1 MTDMPPPT
9 SARAETTEKAIDW
22 NAMLAPYR
30 QPVAWKSGFQLGSTA
45 LLLALFWGAAAWS
58 LTVGYW
64 LTLLLAVPAAMMVV
78 RLFMLQHDCGHGSF
92 FRSQKLNNLVGGVL
106 GVFTLVPYA
115 YWRRT
120 HAIHHATSGNLDVRG
135 LGDIDTLTVKEY
147 LSRSRMKRFM
157 YRLYRHPAVLLLVGP
172 TWQFVLKHRLPLD
185 VPKGWKREQVGVQL
199 TNLALA
205 GVVVLMCWTLGW
217 DRFLLVQLPITL
229 IAGSIGVYLFYV
241 QHQYEDTYWR
251 YREAWNYFAAGLEGA
266 SHLTMPKVLQWC
278 TASIGLHHIHHIA
291 SRIPNYQLQK
301 AYDNHAELRQVT
313 KLSLWR
319 SITTLRLT
327 LWDED
332 AKQLVGFRE
341 LRGIRARIS
350 AQLEAGSAILATK
363 PEAVPVSWR

>member
-1 MTDMPPPT
+1 MTDMPPTAAP
-9 SARAETTEKAIDW
+9 AAETTEKTIDW

-30 QPVAWKSGFQLGSTA
+30 QPVGWKSIFQLVSTA
-45 LLLALFWGAAAWS
+45 FLLAAFWLAAVWS
-58 LTVGYW
+58 LSVGYW
-64 LTLLLAVPAAMMVV
+64 LTLILAVPAAMMVV

-135 LGDIDTLTVKEY
+135 LGDIDTLTVREY
-147 LSRSRMKRFM
+147 LSRSRMKRAM

-185 VPKGWKREQVGVQL
+185 TPKGWKREQVGVQL
-199 TNLALA
+199 TNVALA
-205 GVVVLMCWTLGW
+205 GVIALMWWTLGLKQ
-217 DRFLLVQLPITL
+217 FLMVQLPITL

-266 SHLTMPKVLQWC
+266 SHLTMPKFLQWC

-291 SRIPNYQLQK
+291 SRIPNYQLQR

-313 KLSLWR
+313 RLSLWT
-319 SITTLRLT
+319 SFTTLRLT

-332 AKQLVGFRE
+332 TKQLVGFRE
-341 LRGIRARIS
+341 LRTIRDRIRAE
-350 AQLEAGSAILATK
+350 LEAGAAIMATK
-363 PEAVPVSWR
+363 PEVVPVSWR